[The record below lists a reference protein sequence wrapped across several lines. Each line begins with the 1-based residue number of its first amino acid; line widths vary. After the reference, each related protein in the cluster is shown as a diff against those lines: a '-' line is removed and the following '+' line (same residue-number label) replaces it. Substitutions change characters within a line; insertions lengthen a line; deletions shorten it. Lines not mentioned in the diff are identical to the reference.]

1 MWFGNESEWSER
13 GEVDPRVER
22 GGRRRKEGRKKDR
35 SWLSGSKVSL
45 KSRGCG
51 KGRIDGGEC
60 MCKVDSGKGV
70 CCKVMWG
77 MSRDC
82 VEEDVGNSG
91 LD

>member
-1 MWFGNESEWSER
+1 MDQRAKMG
-13 GEVDPRVER
+13 DK
-22 GGRRRKEGRKKDR
+22 RRREGRKRDR
-35 SWLSGSKVSL
+35 SCPGGLKVSV

-60 MCKVDSGKGV
+60 MYKVVSGKGV

-82 VEEDVGNSG
+82 VEEDVGDRG